1 MTDSLRLWQ
10 LISPTLP
17 VGAYSYSHGLEYAV
31 NADWVD
37 DSETALNWIDGVA
50 LSVIARL
57 ELPVAARI
65 YNAWIAEDLEAV
77 RRWNRFVMASRES
90 AELRAED
97 RQLGDAMLKVLPAL
111 GVDRLENVWEA
122 GEPLSHV
129 CVFACA
135 CATWRIGREQMAR
148 AYLWTWV
155 DNQVA
160 AAVKLVPLGQT
171 AGQRIL
177 SQILERIPEAVD
189 IGLALEDFSIGA
201 CAPGLAIAS
210 ARHENQYTRLFR
222 S

>member
-97 RQLGDAMLKVLPAL
+97 RQLGEAMLKVLPAL
-111 GVDRLENVWEA
+111 GIDRLENVWEV

-135 CATWRIGREQMAR
+135 CATWQIGREEMAR

-189 IGLALEDFSIGA
+189 IGLALDDCSIGA

>member
-135 CATWRIGREQMAR
+135 CATWRIGRGQMAR

-155 DNQVA
+155 ENQVA
-160 AAVKLVPLGQT
+160 AAVKLVPLGHT

-177 SQILERIPEAVD
+177 SQILKRIPEAVD